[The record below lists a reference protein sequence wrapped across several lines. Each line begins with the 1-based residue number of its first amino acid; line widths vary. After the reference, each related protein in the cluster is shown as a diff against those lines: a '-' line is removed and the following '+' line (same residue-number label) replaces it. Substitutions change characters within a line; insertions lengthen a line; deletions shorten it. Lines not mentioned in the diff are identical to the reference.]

1 MKEKKKNP
9 SEVSE
14 IKKRLIK
21 PLLPSLRERNRY
33 IVFEVISKAKFN
45 SSAVFDAICRSFDDL
60 FGQFG
65 LAGAGLM
72 LISWNKAKSKGIL
85 RISHVW
91 KDALKSSFLFV
102 KRINNTDVLVKSIAT
117 SGTIK
122 KAKTYLLKN
131 QNKQ

>member
-1 MKEKKKNP
+1 
-9 SEVSE
+9 
-14 IKKRLIK
+14 
-21 PLLPSLRERNRY
+21 
-33 IVFEVISKAKFN
+33 VISEAKFD
-45 SSAVFDAICRSFDDL
+45 SSAIFDAIYGAFDDL

-65 LAGAGLM
+65 LAGAGPM

-122 KAKTYLLKN
+122 KAKSILAEKSE
-131 QNKQ
+131 K

>member
-1 MKEKKKNP
+1 MN
-9 SEVSE
+9 E
-14 IKKRLIK
+14 IKRRLIK

-33 IVFEVISKAKFN
+33 IVFEVISKAKFD
-45 SSAVFDAICRSFDDL
+45 SSAIFDAIYRAFDDL

-65 LAGAGLM
+65 LAGAGPM

-85 RISHVW
+85 RTSHVW

-102 KRINNTDVLVKSIAT
+102 KRINNADVLVKSVAT

-122 KAKTYLLKN
+122 KAKSIFAEKSKQTI
-131 QNKQ
+131 NKEV